1 VSPSAIIAC
10 VGVMPDYS
18 KAVTMQFK
26 HAGDK
31 LFLVGPRKNELGG
44 SAFYQA
50 LGFGLGANVP
60 QPDWE
65 QERNMIYGVIEAID
79 AGHVAA
85 CTDISDGGLITA
97 LCEMAI
103 GGHGKGQLGFE
114 IKLDEIETDL
124 RPDVFLFSESS
135 GFVMECREGHEDAL
149 RELFAAKGLEL
160 IELGEVEDEPEIEIE
175 MADGDVEFDLD
186 EAREAWMG
194 GLAGGLR

>member
-1 VSPSAIIAC
+1 
-10 VGVMPDYS
+10 
-18 KAVTMQFK
+18 
-26 HAGDK
+26 
-31 LFLVGPRKNELGG
+31 
-44 SAFYQA
+44 
-50 LGFGLGANVP
+50 
-60 QPDWE
+60 
-65 QERNMIYGVIEAID
+65 MIYGVIEAID

-114 IKLDEIETDL
+114 IKLDEVETDL

-160 IELGEVEDEPEIEIE
+160 IALGEVEDEPEIEIE
-175 MADGDVEFDLD
+175 MAEGDVEFHLD
-186 EAREAWMG
+186 EAREVWMN
-194 GLAGGLR
+194 GLAGVLR